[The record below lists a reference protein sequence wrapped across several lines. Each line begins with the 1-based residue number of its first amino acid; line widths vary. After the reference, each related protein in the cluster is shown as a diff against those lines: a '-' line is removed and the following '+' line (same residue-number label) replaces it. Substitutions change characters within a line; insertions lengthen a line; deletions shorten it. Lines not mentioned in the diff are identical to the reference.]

1 MFVDCQKIHVKAGD
15 GGHGCVS
22 FRREKFIE
30 KGGPDGGN
38 GGHGGDVILVA
49 DKNANNLVDLY
60 YKPRLLAER
69 GGHGEGKRKQGKSG
83 RSLIVKVPCGT
94 VIRRLEF
101 TPLAGCKLMVKG
113 EAHIPGTDVE
123 LERRGRTIKVMPTP
137 TAATDIVADLV
148 EEGQQVVLCR
158 GGRGGRG
165 NCTYTSSTHQAPR
178 EFEQGELGEVGEFE
192 LTLKIIAD
200 VGLVGY
206 PNAGKSTLL
215 SRLTAAH
222 PKIAPYPFTTLTPQI
237 GVTYFEDFGKLT
249 LADIPGL
256 IEGAH
261 DNVGLGHDF
270 LRHIER
276 CRLLLL
282 LLDMAGVDNRDPIED
297 YRQLL
302 KELEL
307 YDPAMLKKPRLI
319 VANKMDLPEAAAN
332 LRRFK
337 RRFRRKVVEISA
349 LESSGLEE
357 LKQTLRILR
366 VG

>member
-1 MFVDCQKIHVKAGD
+1 MFVDQQKIHAKAGD
-15 GGHGCVS
+15 GGNGCVS

-38 GGHGGDVILVA
+38 GGRGGDVILVA

-60 YKPRLLAER
+60 YKPRLQAER

-83 RSLIVKVPCGT
+83 RPIYVKVPCGT
-94 VIRRLEF
+94 VVRRLEF

-123 LERRGRTIKVMPTP
+123 LERRRGRTIRVSPSLP
-137 TAATDIVADLV
+137 ADTDIVADLV

-158 GGRGGRG
+158 GGKGGRG

-178 EFEQGELGEVGEFE
+178 EFEMGEVGEVGEFE
-192 LTLKIIAD
+192 LTLKTIAD
-200 VGLVGY
+200 VGFVGY

-222 PKIAPYPFTTLTPQI
+222 PKVAPYPFTTLTPQI
-237 GVTYFEDFGKLT
+237 GVTYFEDMAKLT

-261 DNVGLGHDF
+261 DNIGLGHDF

-276 CRLLLL
+276 CRLLVL
-282 LLDMAGVDNRDPIED
+282 LLDMAGMDNRDPLDD
-297 YRQLL
+297 YRKLL

-332 LRRFK
+332 LKRFK
-337 RRFRRKVVEISA
+337 RSIRRQVVEISA
-349 LESSGLEE
+349 LESRGLDE
-357 LKQTLRILR
+357 LKKTLRMLR
-366 VG
+366 G

>member
-1 MFVDCQKIHVKAGD
+1 MFVDQQKIFVRAGN

-38 GGHGGDVILVA
+38 GGHAGDVILVA

-123 LERRGRTIKVMPTP
+123 QERRGRTIKVMPTP
-137 TAATDIVADLV
+137 TADTDVVADLV
-148 EEGQQVVLCR
+148 EPGQQVVLCR

-165 NCTYTSSTHQAPR
+165 NCTFTSSTHQAPR

-237 GVTYFEDFGKLT
+237 GVTYFDDLAKLT
-249 LADIPGL
+249 IADVPGL

-261 DNVGLGHDF
+261 DNIGLGHDF

-276 CRLLLL
+276 CRLLVL
-282 LLDMAGVDNRDPIED
+282 LLDMAGVDNRDPLDD

-307 YDPAMLKKPRLI
+307 YDAAMLKKPRLI
-319 VANKMDLPEAAAN
+319 VANKMDLPDAVAN
-332 LRRFK
+332 LKRFK
-337 RRFRRKVVEISA
+337 RRFRRKVVEVSA
-349 LESSGLEE
+349 LESSGLDE
-357 LKQTLRILR
+357 LKKTLRSLR
-366 VG
+366 AD